1 MFNPAVDTPDAL
13 DVSSFW
19 TSPSNSNTTRAM
31 EEATSPSIEYITT
44 LSVNLRNASVDC
56 GFYTVAFNISSA
68 EPFIAGVR
76 VTESR
81 TIIVE
86 RELFR

>member
-1 MFNPAVDTPDAL
+1 MFNPAVDTPAAL

-44 LSVNLRNASVDC
+44 LSVNLQSALVDS
-56 GFYTVAFNISSA
+56 GFYNVTFNISAA
-68 EPFIAGVR
+68 ESFIAGVR

-81 TIIVE
+81 NIIVE
-86 RELFR
+86 CELFR

>member
-44 LSVNLRNASVDC
+44 LSVDLQSASVDS
-56 GFYTVAFNISSA
+56 GFYTVTFNISSA
-68 EPFIAGVR
+68 QPFIAGVR

-81 TIIVE
+81 NIIVE